1 MHRPLNR
8 LLLAIGLSFVLLDA
22 AWIGLGHFAIDAHKY
37 ALVAL
42 LMLPLAGAAL
52 WYDRHRHEPNL
63 SALLGVA
70 AFLVVFPAAASLL
83 SYLALTVTGP
93 RIDHLLAQA
102 DLALGF
108 HWTAMMVWASEH
120 SFLNAILNAAYLSV
134 MPQTLLLLFVVGLR
148 GRLEALYGLAFTLAF
163 GAMMAIAVWTAFPSF
178 GAFSV
183 FDLPDAVE
191 ARLGLVLAA
200 DYSVI
205 LTHMLEH
212 GPGFITPTEI
222 RGLVGFPSYHTLQ
235 ALVLFWYARQEP
247 WLRWPSLAL
256 NLVVLVAIPV
266 QGGHHLVDMFGG
278 IAITIAAVWLS
289 SRTVAWGKRVAG
301 AVPAPLQPALA
312 TR

>member
-8 LLLAIGLSFVLLDA
+8 LLLAIGLGFVLLDGV
-22 AWIGLGHFAIDAHKY
+22 WIVLGDFAIDAHNY

-42 LMLPLAGAAL
+42 LMLPLAAGAL
-52 WYDRHRHEPNL
+52 WYDHGRHEPNL
-63 SALLGVA
+63 SATLGVA

-93 RIDHLLAQA
+93 RIDDLLAQA

-120 SFLNAILNAAYLSV
+120 TFLNAILNAAYLSV
-134 MPQTLLLLFVVGLR
+134 MPQTLLLLFFLGLR
-148 GRLEALYGLAFTLAF
+148 GKLEQLYGLAFTLAF
-163 GAMMAIAVWTAFPSF
+163 GATIAVAVWTAFPAF

-191 ARLGLVLAA
+191 AKMGLVLDA

-205 LTHMLEH
+205 LTNLLEH
-212 GPGFITPTEI
+212 GPGLITPTEI

-235 ALVLFWYARQEP
+235 ALVLFWYARQEK

-256 NLVVLVAIPV
+256 NLVVLVAIPI

-278 IAITIAAVWLS
+278 VALTIAAVWLS
-289 SRTVAWGKRVAG
+289 NRTVAWGKRAAG